1 VYTGMVYLHR
11 ESLNG
16 VVTGSTWEIFYHKI
30 HKEMVPRTASLK
42 AHIMVHEKEETLMCT
57 ECGDEFG
64 LQVFLVSICLLL
76 YSWYMY

>member
-1 VYTGMVYLHR
+1 MATH
-11 ESLNG
+11 
-16 VVTGSTWEIFYHKI
+16 
-30 HKEMVPRTASLK
+30 VPPDADPKCPECGKTFSRIASLK

-64 LQVFLVSICLLL
+64 LQVFLVSICLSL